1 MKIGL
6 SKSNVFPVVIV
17 AAGLFALYSAGFHYG
32 FVFDD
37 AWVVRNSSL
46 LSESIALKWDFR
58 SLWIA
63 SYQLIYQA
71 IGPQIYWQRIFN
83 IFLHA
88 VNGVLIW
95 VLTVQLLAQ
104 AMKGGVS
111 ASDTAGASS
120 HSSETS
126 SLVRLATTVGVIA
139 WVFNPVAVY
148 AVQYLTQRSTLMAT
162 SFLLMSLLAF
172 IFALRAQ
179 SSGARVMGFAGAGVA
194 YVLAVLSKEHAAPGV
209 LLLLPLYV
217 YLKRPSLRQIGI
229 GMAVIGALAAVLAK
243 LMLDRKGWVI
253 GDATEDMVRPFLV
266 QLENLQPGSSEKVYL
281 LSLIN
286 QMWLFFRYG
295 FLWVFPWVGWMS
307 IDIRLPFPLTW
318 YAFPQLPGA
327 LMFVVFLGLSV
338 WALVRRQGRAALF
351 GFIFIV
357 PAILFA
363 TELAFVRLQE
373 PFVLYRSY
381 LWSLTLPA
389 LFALVLMMIFRARQ
403 WFVAAGLF
411 VMAAFSALAFERIQ
425 SFRSDS
431 VVWRDALSK
440 IDRNAPPNTLGRWR
454 APHNLA
460 RWDLSEGRFADAL
473 VHGKLADEWGA
484 PDGLAKA
491 KIGSALVSLRRP
503 SEALPVLQAAL
514 TEGYKGI
521 EIWVSIGSAYDQL
534 GRVEQAF
541 EAYDRALNG
550 GLHERF
556 RPATLLA
563 AGHLANRVGQHSRAE
578 QYYSELLRAQP
589 DLPAAVTGYALARF
603 RQGDSAQAL
612 AALSDAIARRPA
624 AELFFVRGQLHAQ
637 LGRRAQATRDA
648 VQAVALDPRNP
659 AYQALLRQ
667 LQLAQ
672 EERGSPATP

>member
-1 MKIGL
+1 MKVRFAIF
-6 SKSNVFPVVIV
+6 NVFSAVIV
-17 AAGLFALYSAGFHYG
+17 AAGLFVVYSVGLHYG

-37 AWVVRNSSL
+37 AWLVRNSSL
-46 LSESIALKWDFR
+46 LSEPIALKWNFR
-58 SLWIA
+58 SLWVS

-88 VNGVLIW
+88 VNGILIW
-95 VLTVQLLAQ
+95 VLTVQLVAH
-104 AMKGGVS
+104 AIRGGVS
-111 ASDTAGASS
+111 ALGAESLSS

-126 SLVRLATTVGVIA
+126 SLVRLAASVGVIG

-162 SFLLMSLLAF
+162 GFLLTSLLAF
-172 IFALRAQ
+172 IFALQAQ
-179 SSGARVMGFAGAGVA
+179 SSRGRVMGFVGTVAA

-209 LLLLPLYV
+209 VLLFPLYV

-229 GMAVIGALAAVLAK
+229 GAAVIVVPAVLLAK

-253 GDATEDMVRPFLV
+253 GDATEDMVRSFLV
-266 QLENLQPGSSEKVYL
+266 QLENLQPGSSEQVYL

-318 YAFPQLPGA
+318 YAFPQLLGA
-327 LMFVVFLGLSV
+327 LMFVVFLGLSI
-338 WALVRRQGRAALF
+338 WALVRRQGRTALF
-351 GFIFIV
+351 GLIFIV

-389 LFALVLMMIFRARQ
+389 LFALVLMMIFRSRQ
-403 WFVAAGLF
+403 WFVSAGLF
-411 VMAAFSALAFERIQ
+411 VMATFGALAFERVQ
-425 SFRSDS
+425 SFRSDL

-454 APHNLA
+454 APHNIA

-514 TEGYKGI
+514 TEGYKGV

-550 GLHERF
+550 GLHDRF

-603 RQGDSAQAL
+603 RQGDSDQAL
-612 AALSDAIARRPA
+612 AVLSDAIARRPA
-624 AELFFVRGQLHAQ
+624 AELFFARGQLHAQ
-637 LGRRAQATRDA
+637 LGRRTQAMRDA
-648 VQAVALDPRNP
+648 AQAVALDPRNP

-667 LQLAQ
+667 LQLTQ
-672 EERGSPATP
+672 DHRGSPATP